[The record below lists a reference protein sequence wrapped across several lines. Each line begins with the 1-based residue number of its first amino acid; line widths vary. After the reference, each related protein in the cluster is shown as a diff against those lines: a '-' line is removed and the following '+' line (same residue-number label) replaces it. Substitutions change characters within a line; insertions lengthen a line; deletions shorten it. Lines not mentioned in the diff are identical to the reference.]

1 MPISRRKTSAYNGS
15 MIASPWLLALAIA
28 LPLTLILADRLRIW
42 APTFGLVDSSD
53 RRKPHCGDVPVGGLA
68 VIVGSVVGLIPLLIQ
83 APSLGWW
90 IAGALVASVVGLVDD
105 RLSLSPLV
113 KLGAHAI
120 AAVLALPY
128 GLDVH
133 AVAIFGWEVQLGIAA
148 DLFVGMWIV
157 GMTNAFNLT
166 DGLDGLACGAA
177 VVLALS
183 CGIMGAVSSD
193 GQALTIG
200 CALGGS
206 ALGFLWFNRH
216 PAQVF
221 LGDGGS
227 YFLGFLLALA
237 TLRAGNPAVSS
248 AMPLDALAII
258 WGYPIVDTLWAVVR
272 RMKAKRPLL
281 SPDRAHIHHRLLSA
295 VGRYRTSVWALYGGF
310 VLLAVVGVAVWTLG
324 R

>member
-1 MPISRRKTSAYNGS
+1 MPISRRETSAYNGS

-28 LPLTLILADRLRIW
+28 VPLTLILADRLRVW

-68 VIVGSVVGLIPLLIQ
+68 VIVGSVAALIPLLIQ
-83 APSLGWW
+83 TPSLGWW
-90 IAGALVASVVGLVDD
+90 LAGALVVSLVGLVDD

-113 KLGAHAI
+113 KLGAHAV
-120 AAVLALPY
+120 AAGLALQH
-128 GLDVH
+128 GWDVR
-133 AVAIFGWEVQLGIAA
+133 AVSIFGWEVQLGIAA
-148 DLFVGMWIV
+148 DPFVGMWIV

-177 VVLALS
+177 VVLALAS
-183 CGIMGAVSSD
+183 GVMSAVPSD
-193 GQALTIG
+193 GQALAIG

-206 ALGFLWFNRH
+206 ALSFLWFNRH

-227 YFLGFLLALA
+227 YFLGFLLALV
-237 TLRAGNPAVSS
+237 TLRAVDPAGSS
-248 AMPLDALAII
+248 PVPLDALGIM
-258 WGYPIVDTLWAVVR
+258 WGYPIVDTSWAIVR
-272 RMKAKRPLL
+272 RIKEKRPIL
-281 SPDRAHIHHRLLSA
+281 SPDRAHLHHRLLSA

-310 VLLAVVGVAVWTLG
+310 VLLAIVGVAVWTLG